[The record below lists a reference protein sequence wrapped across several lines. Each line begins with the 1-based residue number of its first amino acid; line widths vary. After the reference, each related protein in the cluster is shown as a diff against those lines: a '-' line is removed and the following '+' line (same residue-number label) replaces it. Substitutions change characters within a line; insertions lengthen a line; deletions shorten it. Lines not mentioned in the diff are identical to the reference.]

1 MLLRRLKAIFEAKAN
16 RALDQMEDPREMLDL
31 SYEKQVEML
40 RDVKRGVVDVAG
52 AKRRLEVQAGQLRQ
66 KAENLEQQARQA
78 LAGGREDLARAA
90 LEARH
95 VTVAEL
101 QNLEA
106 QIQNLAADE
115 RRLIQTEQQLSARVE
130 AFRTRKEVM
139 KAQYSAAQATVRVGE
154 AISGISEDMADLGI
168 SIQRAEDRIA
178 QMNARGTAINDLLAA
193 GVLDDPLDTRSSLER
208 EIADVSKAGA
218 VELELEALKREL
230 AAPAAP
236 PLLGPGERS
245 QA

>member
-1 MLLRRLKAIFEAKAN
+1 
-16 RALDQMEDPREMLDL
+16 MEDPREMLDL

-40 RDVKRGVVDVAG
+40 RDVKRGVVEVAG

-66 KAENLEQQARQA
+66 KAESLEQQARQA

-95 VTVAEL
+95 TTMAEL
-101 QNLEA
+101 QNLET

-208 EIADVSKAGA
+208 EIADVSKVGA

-230 AAPAAP
+230 APPAAP
-236 PLLGPGERS
+236 PLLSPGDRNPS
-245 QA
+245 